1 MREKVA
7 LTKESLKPN
16 LRKMIALI
24 EKRLK
29 NAVTIM
35 IVTLKKKMEDMIE
48 KTDKEETGN
57 LESEKTSLLILIP
70 ISDCITRM
78 ILISMRLLLRKKT
91 LLSNSRSTYFWILIL
106 IQTMEEN
113 LFQKV
118 VSLLETSL

>member
-7 LTKESLKPN
+7 LTKETLKPN

-35 IVTLKKKMEDMIE
+35 IVTFKKKMEDMIE

-78 ILISMRLLLRKKT
+78 ILISMRLLLKRRT